1 MIISTTKGN
10 KKMYDEYEDDGRFRD
25 DLAGHHA
32 AGAAEAHAEEAW
44 EDEDSDLPW
53 PNYNPSDNYNY

>member
-1 MIISTTKGN
+1 
-10 KKMYDEYEDDGRFRD
+10 MYDEYEDDGRFRD

-32 AGAAEAHAEEAW
+32 AGAAEARAEEAW

-53 PNYNPSDNYNY
+53 PNYNPSDNYNYY